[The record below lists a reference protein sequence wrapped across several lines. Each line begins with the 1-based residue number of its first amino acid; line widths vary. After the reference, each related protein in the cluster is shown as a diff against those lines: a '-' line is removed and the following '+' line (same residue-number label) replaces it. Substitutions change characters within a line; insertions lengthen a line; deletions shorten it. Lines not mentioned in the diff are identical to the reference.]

1 EFQSGEIDVVYTC
14 CICETICH
22 SDEVRNH
29 PCLEGFQRY
38 HIDKNLYFH
47 PQCDNGS
54 IIRKNLVVEDNN
66 LNSSDRPINLPAR
79 KVCIEEL
86 LIEEVRKRP
95 PLWNYKLHISKRGGR
110 AKEKLWEEIA
120 DSMKEIKKKWKSLS
134 DMFRRLR
141 RSHKQPSGSSAA
153 KKIKWLHFDR
163 LSFLHDMQRENVTT
177 SNISDLSNSPDV
189 SQDNTEIS
197 VVDDHGDKR
206 SEKLIKFGAIMDKMM
221 DLMNEPIS
229 VDVTGG
235 LPNDEFTAFGMII
248 ASKLRALSANA
259 SEVAMLAILQLLRE
273 TRVNNQ

>member
-1 EFQSGEIDVVYTC
+1 
-14 CICETICH
+14 
-22 SDEVRNH
+22 
-29 PCLEGFQRY
+29 
-38 HIDKNLYFH
+38 
-47 PQCDNGS
+47 
-54 IIRKNLVVEDNN
+54 
-66 LNSSDRPINLPAR
+66 
-79 KVCIEEL
+79 
-86 LIEEVRKRP
+86 
-95 PLWNYKLHISKRGGR
+95 
-110 AKEKLWEEIA
+110 
-120 DSMKEIKKKWKSLS
+120 
-134 DMFRRLR
+134 MFRRLR

-197 VVDDHGDKR
+197 VVDDHGDSTSRNIEYTPQR